1 MASFRLGP
9 LKSPNRRLL
18 SHHNTPP
25 FSIDPSHLQV
35 SLEQTQGAPSTPQA
49 NRQSSGKSSP
59 LRGRCVKEYEEQLQ
73 QLQHENFNLKL
84 RVFLLEERVGKAL
97 GRTDAADII
106 KNNIELKVENETLKK
121 SLAEKCQLLSQA
133 SGAIEELENQQRSSL
148 AAHQSEI
155 VSLQQQIQK
164 LQKELAEAEEVRVNN
179 RVSLIP
185 DESSDLYAQAF
196 GSFLLN
202 PNQLTCNYPD
212 HHTKAEMDQL
222 QAKVDQLVSDAT
234 VQLEEMEKLTKAASQ
249 SQGQLQEYQQRVQT
263 LESNVAEMESI
274 RAEKDLKICN
284 LTSLLDSQTK
294 AGKIGD
300 VRQPAVEKDK
310 IIEEKQQQLEQQNKI
325 LVEIQIT
332 LDEKQKQ
339 IAELEGSL
347 NDKKKKVVE
356 LEKSLSKAGRTLQ
369 GFVTDLQ
376 KKEKELEHLKAE
388 GRKKDKRVKDLTA
401 ELKEA
406 QELFNKTKW
415 ETEVSGKE
423 DNIKAMAEEENER
436 LWAELEEK
444 KKLLSAAEQQRAVL
458 QHDADQLASLRQAVD
473 QKEQAVAEAEM
484 QISILKRQV
493 MDLQQEMSSRS
504 AIPLPHR
511 SENNCRHSLDSIEQK
526 QPNALATQLAA
537 YVRERKQ
544 LTETIQSL
552 KNQLGAYQNG
562 SGDINETVSW
572 KKLYEESQEKAKHL
586 DVELQRLK
594 AEVRSWKKKAEAN
607 CNESIKPGVGD
618 HQVRT
623 YKKELTAL
631 RQRLADSTNACDLLR
646 TRLEEMADFL
656 EEILSMSQQELLNLS
671 NWSAASKRRQAL
683 QHSILQSRELS
694 RTLSQSL
701 MIGIDPDEQQ
711 QHSSSS
717 VSTCSNS
724 SAKTNEHHMNSSR
737 EKSVDSLPPPCCA
750 TEEIGCQVQLAALS
764 ETKDSHHG
772 IMLDQLRTAVI
783 DLEHQV
789 KLRDEEIAKMKMANP
804 PANNKS
810 MQTDRLSLATEC
822 QNKNMIIS
830 STPYHR
836 PPAGQAGATSLS
848 PVALTRG
855 KSQPA
860 VFSSELFPLE
870 PADSINYS
878 TKESTSP
885 RKAQLQPKPHEV
897 AVSESEAWSEPD
909 RTVSFA
915 RIGLPFQHHVE
926 MNSIAALLTNK
937 KPVAHSNA
945 GLPSAADSSDSSK
958 RAARRS
964 KSDPCEIKRSG
975 NRLRLLE
982 QENSRLRLQLKELV
996 SCLRST
1002 YDVQF
1007 SKEESV
1013 LLEDSQVK
1021 DDSLNDA
1028 ERRNSI
1034 DDLSGAGD
1042 LPTAQ
1047 YIINALKNRLLKM
1060 KDVIK
1065 RRDLRL
1071 REAKDVTTQLEF
1083 KVKEKYFQACE
1094 NQLLLKETQERLLEK
1109 NREVELLEARWIEA
1123 QSQWMSTNATK
1134 ERQIAELRGTLD
1146 ARETEIRTALMKA
1159 QLWETSYNDGQKTM
1173 RQMENELKSQQELLI
1188 QSMSLLEQQVRVLKE
1203 DLENVRED
1211 RNRLQNELEN
1221 LREQTA
1227 NANVSRNSPTLHAAP
1242 QSTSYRNNSQGI
1254 QRQASQMSD
1263 YVSDQ
1268 PASEDLYP
1276 VIQTGRNEQNT
1287 NTNTSRPSALHLS
1300 PDLGIDSDP
1309 GRFSSLEHSA
1319 VEHKDARGFS
1329 NWTTNKV
1336 SPKQTESTI
1345 HKEGVSPDVLN
1356 SSGCASCTRWENKYI
1371 KAKHTL
1377 AATLEKL
1384 QAANVRKE
1392 KVDRAL
1398 NKELGK
1404 THNILCQAR
1413 GLLEQANHGSH

>member
-49 NRQSSGKSSP
+49 NRSSGKSSP

-148 AAHQSEI
+148 AAHQAEI
-155 VSLQQQIQK
+155 LSLQQQIQK
-164 LQKELAEAEEVRVNN
+164 LQKDLADAEEIRVNN
-179 RVSLIP
+179 RASLIP
-185 DESSDLYAQAF
+185 DESTDLYAQAF

-202 PNQLTCNYPD
+202 PNQLTCNHPD
-212 HHTKAEMDQL
+212 HHTKTEMDQL
-222 QAKVDQLVSDAT
+222 QAKIDQLVSDAT
-234 VQLEEMEKLTKAASQ
+234 VQLEEMAKLTKAASH
-249 SQGQLQEYQQRVQT
+249 SQVQLQEYQQRVQT
-263 LESNVAEMESI
+263 LESNVANMESI
-274 RAEKDLKICN
+274 RAEKDLKIAN
-284 LTSLLDSQTK
+284 LTSQLDSQTK
-294 AGKIGD
+294 AGKISD

-347 NDKKKKVVE
+347 NDKKKKVGE
-356 LEKSLSKAGRTLQ
+356 LEKSLSKAGRSLQ
-369 GFVTDLQ
+369 GFVTDIQ

-406 QELFNKTKW
+406 QELINKTKW
-415 ETEVSGKE
+415 ETEVSSKE

-458 QHDADQLASLRQAVD
+458 QHDADQLASLKQAVD

-493 MDLQQEMSSRS
+493 MDLQQEMNSRS
-504 AIPLPHR
+504 AIPHR
-511 SENNCRHSLDSIEQK
+511 SDNNPRHSLDSMEQK

-537 YVRERKQ
+537 YVRERKE

-552 KNQLGAYQNG
+552 KNQLVAYQNG
-562 SGDINETVSW
+562 DVSETATW
-572 KKLYEESQEKAKHL
+572 KKRYEESQEKAKHL

-594 AEVRSWKKKAEAN
+594 AEVRSWKKKAETN
-607 CNESIKPGVGD
+607 CNESLQPGAGD
-618 HQVRT
+618 HQARS
-623 YKKELTAL
+623 YKKELTVL

-701 MIGIDPDEQQ
+701 MIGIDPEEQL
-711 QHSSSS
+711 QHSGSS
-717 VSTCSNS
+717 VSICSNS
-724 SAKTNEHHMNSSR
+724 SAKSNEHPVNSSR
-737 EKSVDSLPPPCCA
+737 EKSVDSPPA

-764 ETKDSHHG
+764 ETKDSHHE

-783 DLEHQV
+783 DLEHQI

-804 PANNKS
+804 TVNNKS
-810 MQTDRLSLATEC
+810 MQTDRLSLAPEC
-822 QNKNMIIS
+822 QNKNMLIS

-836 PPAGQAGATSLS
+836 PPAGQTTSLS

-855 KSQPA
+855 KKPQPA

-870 PADSINYS
+870 PTDSINYS
-878 TKESTSP
+878 AKESTSP

-897 AVSESEAWSEPD
+897 AASESEAWSEPD

-945 GLPSAADSSDSSK
+945 GLPTAADSSDSSK

-964 KSDPCEIKRSG
+964 KSDPCEVKRSG

-982 QENSRLRLQLKELV
+982 QENSRLRSQLKELV

-1007 SKEESV
+1007 SKEESL
-1013 LLEDSQVK
+1013 LLEESQVK
-1021 DDSLNDA
+1021 EDSLNGS

-1042 LPTAQ
+1042 IPTAQ

-1083 KVKEKYFQACE
+1083 KIKEKYFQACE
-1094 NQLLLKETQERLLEK
+1094 NQLLLKETQERLVEK
-1109 NREVELLEARWIEA
+1109 NKEVELLEARWIEA

-1146 ARETEIRTALMKA
+1146 ARETELRTAFMKA

-1173 RQMENELKSQQELLI
+1173 RQVENELKSQQELLI

-1203 DLENVRED
+1203 DLETVREE

-1227 NANVSRNSPTLHAAP
+1227 NANVSRNSPTHAAP
-1242 QSTSYRNNSQGI
+1242 PSTSYRNNSQGI

-1263 YVSDQ
+1263 YVSD
-1268 PASEDLYP
+1268 PPFPEDLYP
-1276 VIQTGRNEQNT
+1276 VMQAGRNEQNT

-1329 NWTTNKV
+1329 DWTTNKV

-1345 HKEGVSPDVLN
+1345 HKDGVSPDVLN